1 MHQNITFHFGRSGA
15 RKDILGA
22 THTGAN
28 LFHFQTDLCE
38 GIFGGISDILHFDL
52 NQPNTGWMMTLEVY
66 AGPNTNPCGSRRMV
80 RGFVS
85 GGSANNLRKGDRCQQ
100 HCRDCYSSLAPRLLA
115 PFAWCKPRYRS
126 EFVQQMADA
135 EHRVMKQHSRSGITH
150 HRFDALALRFAV
162 AVDLASIAGRFLLV
176 DWTDLKALQG
186 VREQSF
192 AVTTKRAL
200 RGMMIATE
208 DPHHGFDRLLF
219 ARDTRARQIRARRRC
234 FDCSWH
240 IVQGALSTKLAGQKV
255 SAYINT
261 ILNPALRID
270 AANVSRPSLPR
281 PKRRKTGV
289 QIDIGLFKATATAV
303 AG

>member
-1 MHQNITFHFGRSGA
+1 
-15 RKDILGA
+15 
-22 THTGAN
+22 
-28 LFHFQTDLCE
+28 
-38 GIFGGISDILHFDL
+38 
-52 NQPNTGWMMTLEVY
+52 
-66 AGPNTNPCGSRRMV
+66 
-80 RGFVS
+80 
-85 GGSANNLRKGDRCQQ
+85 
-100 HCRDCYSSLAPRLLA
+100 
-115 PFAWCKPRYRS
+115 
-126 EFVQQMADA
+126 MADA

-176 DWTDLKALQG
+176 EWTDLKALQG

-240 IVQGALSTKLAGQKV
+240 IVQGGSVDQASWTEGLSLHQHHSQSGFAYRRSQCLAP
-255 SAYINT
+255 I
-261 ILNPALRID
+261 
-270 AANVSRPSLPR
+270 
-281 PKRRKTGV
+281 
-289 QIDIGLFKATATAV
+289 TAPT
-303 AG
+303 